1 MRRTGGAV
9 PPHTMRTGDENFQRP
24 GFLSSAESTPSQ
36 TVGTPPAR
44 VTCSRSI
51 KIEDV
56 FGVHV
61 GTRKNEFR
69 ANHNAG
75 VREAPGIGMKHGCDR
90 EHRVVVADRKGIGHG
105 TSERMQNQRAVG
117 VDHSF
122 GESRGAGGEAHG
134 GAIVFVEFWI
144 LEVIGG
150 AGQEVLVTEKS
161 GRDLASAVSCDD
173 HTLESNVLAKLLV
186 NGKQHVIDDQKTRA
200 RVPDDSRY
208 FVGVKSKI
216 HGVQNAAGRG
226 NTKEGFQV
234 AGMIPHHGADAIAG
248 LQAQLRQSRG
258 ETPGAPV
265 EFAIVG
271 AGDGAIRPPRNDFD
285 AGKEPAR
292 AIEQRGKRQRK
303 VHHGAAHECLT
314 DRMGKPQ

>member
-1 MRRTGGAV
+1 MFV
-9 PPHTMRTGDENFQRP
+9 LDQ
-24 GFLSSAESTPSQ
+24 
-36 TVGTPPAR
+36 
-44 VTCSRSI
+44 
-51 KIEDV
+51 IEDI

-61 GTRKNEFR
+61 RTRKNEFR
-69 ANHNAG
+69 TNHNAG

-90 EHRVVVADRKGIGHG
+90 EHRVVVADRKGISHG
-105 TSERMQNQRAVG
+105 TSKRMQNQRAVG

-122 GESRGAGGEAHG
+122 GATRGAGGEAHG
-134 GAIVFVEFWI
+134 GAIVFVEFWV

-150 AGQEVLVTEKS
+150 VGQEVLVTEKS
-161 GRDLASAVSCDD
+161 ARNLASAVSRDD

-186 NGKQHVIDDQKTRA
+186 NGKQHIIDNQKTRA

-226 NTKEGFQV
+226 NAKEGFQV

-248 LQAQLRQSRG
+248 LQSQLRQSRG

-271 AGDGAIRPPRNDFD
+271 AGDGAIRPAGNDLD
-285 AGKEPAR
+285 GGKEPTR
-292 AIEQRGKRQRK
+292 AIQQGGKRQRK
-303 VHHGAAHECLT
+303 IHHGAAHECLT
-314 DRMGKPQ
+314 NGVGEPQIAQ